1 MGTILRVVPAKSD
14 PLVVKEL
21 GRLLQEAVAG
31 RIIGFA
37 YVALRPHHEYS
48 ADLVGTVLDSPLLS
62 RGICRALED
71 AVAESSKKA

>member
-1 MGTILRVVPAKSD
+1 MGTPLRAVPARID
-14 PLVVKEL
+14 PLVTKAL
-21 GRLLQEAVAG
+21 TILLQEAADG

-48 ADLVGTVLDSPLLS
+48 ADLVGTALDSPLLS

-71 AVAESSKKA
+71 AVAASSKKA